1 MKQSIVD
8 ALGLDGGVFDQDLTN
23 TDHEQ
28 IDDDGVGLEDSDI
41 SSIDI
46 DEIRHALD
54 QVKEFKIKLSEIPDL
69 HNRKEQLSKLAT
81 TAEKKFEQVLN
92 IALNSDPRFAAG
104 MIQAAATILKAALDA
119 HTRIIA
125 TDVKLID
132 MQIKKDKM
140 EFDINN
146 KMNPVAPSVEKPVD
160 DAVVDMSDRNAVIE
174 KLKQKKTK

>member
-1 MKQSIVD
+1 MKQSIID
-8 ALGLDGGVFDQDLTN
+8 ALGLDGADLDQELTESEYESDESDLEHSN
-23 TDHEQ
+23 VADL
-28 IDDDGVGLEDSDI
+28 DLE
-41 SSIDI
+41 
-46 DEIRHALD
+46 EIKHALN

-69 HNRKEQLSKLAT
+69 HNRKEQLSKLAS

-132 MQIKKDKM
+132 MQMKKDKM

-146 KMNPVAPSVEKPVD
+146 KINAVVPTEEKPVGE
-160 DAVVDMSDRNAVIE
+160 APIDMSDRNAVIE
-174 KLKQKKTK
+174 RLKQKKTK